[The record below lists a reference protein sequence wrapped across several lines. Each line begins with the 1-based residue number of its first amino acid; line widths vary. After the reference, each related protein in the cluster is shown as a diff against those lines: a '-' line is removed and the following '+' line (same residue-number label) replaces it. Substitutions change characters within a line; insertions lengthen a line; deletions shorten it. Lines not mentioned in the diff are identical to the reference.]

1 MKKQIA
7 IILIALFF
15 ASSCAN
21 YVSKIYR
28 QIDREEKVMKKRK
41 VDMFDQFRRSRN
53 PSSLSSPISTKETS
67 KLKPNTKRLYKSKT
81 PFKKRYS
88 AEDLNEKSN
97 QSLWFGNGFDNDFF
111 VENKRKKSGDIILVE
126 IKPTLRN
133 IITRELKKAF
143 PKRKKKKLAQK
154 GTTPEG
160 QKPKPEEKENANEQ
174 ENQESTLDDTVG
186 QLSSVVTEE
195 INNSYVIVRGRKEVL
210 FRKRKRLIEIQGLIA
225 RKDVSPDDKITSD
238 KFLESSI
245 KIIR

>member
-1 MKKQIA
+1 MKRNKLL
-7 IILIALFF
+7 ILISLIFI
-15 ASSCAN
+15 SSCSS

-28 QIDREEKVMKKRK
+28 QIDREEKIMKKRK
-41 VDMFDQFRRSRN
+41 VDVFDQFRKSPPLGN
-53 PSSLSSPISTKETS
+53 SLKRPISTKETRN
-67 KLKPNTKRLYKSKT
+67 LKPTTKRLYKKKK
-81 PFKKRYS
+81 PFKKRFS
-88 AEDLNEKSN
+88 AEDLNENSN

-111 VENKRKKSGDIILVE
+111 VENKRKKNGDIVLVE

-143 PKRKKKKLAQK
+143 PKRKKKRIAQAGEK
-154 GTTPEG
+154 AAEK
-160 QKPKPEEKENANEQ
+160 KPNEEATREDDENKD
-174 ENQESTLDDTVG
+174 STLDETVG

-195 INNSYVIVRGRKEVL
+195 INNLYVILRGRKEVL

-238 KFLESSI
+238 QFLESSI